1 MTSKRRLRRLRG
13 KLRAAI
19 RQGLRNA
26 AIEPLDFDELAETAR
41 QKRPVADARET
52 TANILEKHGLAF
64 PKDRKPVPPEAF
76 HDLDHDLI
84 GRDEA
89 DPRRS
94 IRTAETLNDLKVLL
108 LEVIARPYE
117 P

>member
-19 RQGLRNA
+19 RQGLGNA
-26 AIEPLDFDELAETAR
+26 ATAPLDFDELAKAVR

-52 TANILEKHGLAF
+52 TGSILEKHGLAF
-64 PKDRKPVPPEAF
+64 PKDGKPVPPEAF
-76 HDLDHDLI
+76 HDLDHDLT
-84 GRDEA
+84 GPDEA

-94 IRTAETLNDLKVLL
+94 IRTAETPDDLKVLL
-108 LEVIARPYE
+108 LEAIDRPYE

>member
-1 MTSKRRLRRLRG
+1 MISKRRLRRLRG

-26 AIEPLDFDELAETAR
+26 AIEALDFDELADTAR
-41 QKRPVADARET
+41 QKGPVADAHES
-52 TANILEKHGLAF
+52 TASTLEKHGVAF

-76 HDLDHDLI
+76 HDLDHDLS

-89 DPRRS
+89 DRRRS
-94 IRTAETLNDLKVLL
+94 IRTAETPDDLKVLV
-108 LEVIARPYE
+108 LEAIDRPYE